1 MTFLY
6 GKSMHKS
13 NNKNRSCKK
22 KLLTGQMSRDDWY
35 FSMHPVVVTL
45 VATTDF

>member
-1 MTFLY
+1 MTFLC

-22 KLLTGQMSRDDWY
+22 KLLIGQTSRDDCY
-35 FSMHPVVVTL
+35 LAVNPVVVTL